1 MSDNSARSEQVGS
14 GSPGQTPEPTPIPAD
29 PESAESDTPADT
41 PIDPGRRRR
50 CLIALASVALGV
62 VVLDQVVKYWVLAT
76 IRPRIESGEGP
87 IVLLGGLL
95 KFTYVENTGAAFSI
109 GVGYTWIFSIIAVVV
124 AAFILRTSRRLGSIA
139 WAVALGGLLG
149 GLLGNLIDRLIRPPG
164 PGMGYVVDFI
174 QLPNFA
180 VFNIADMFITCS
192 AAFMVLLAL
201 RGIDLS
207 GSRS

>member
-1 MSDNSARSEQVGS
+1 MTESS
-14 GSPGQTPEPTPIPAD
+14 TP
-29 PESAESDTPADT
+29 AESVDAADEEHST
-41 PIDPGRRRR
+41 AVDPRLRRR
-50 CLIALASVALGV
+50 CLLTLAFVALGA
-62 VVLDQVVKYWVLAT
+62 VVLDQLVKYWVVAS

-109 GVGYTWIFSIIAVVV
+109 GVGYTWIFSIVAVVV
-124 AAFILRTSRRLGSIA
+124 AVVILRTSRRLGSVA

-149 GLLGNLIDRLIRPPG
+149 GLLGNLIDRLVRPPG
-164 PGMGYVVDFI
+164 PGLGYVVDFI

-180 VFNIADMFITCS
+180 VFNVADMFITCS
-192 AAFMVLLAL
+192 AVFMVLLAL

-207 GSRS
+207 GGRS